1 MLHLTTTNDIPVKQ
15 INNQN
20 HVMYKDSNG
29 VAETIPPVEN
39 QLLPV
44 SPMNNAV
51 DVFNGTSQEYSLLNQ
66 QTEQLNVC
74 EVIVVSFRVSNI

>member
-1 MLHLTTTNDIPVKQ
+1 M
-15 INNQN
+15 
-20 HVMYKDSNG
+20 DSND
-29 VAETIPPVEN
+29 VAETIPPVET

-51 DVFNGTSQEYSLLNQ
+51 DVFNGTSQEYSLLNE

-74 EVIVVSFRVSNI
+74 EAIVVSFRISKV